1 MARPEVRRRLI
12 INADDYGKSSSI
24 NRAVIL
30 AHREGVLTTASLMV
44 GEASFEEAVV
54 LARENP
60 GLGVGLHLALSHGRA
75 VSPPESIHGLVNSAG
90 EFSDKPEWT
99 GFRYFANKSLRSQL
113 RKEIRAQLEKF
124 RATGLPLD
132 HVNGHLHFHMHP
144 VVFDMLMELVPEFE
158 IKRMR
163 LTRESLQIDNQIS
176 RGNLFYRYSHAFIYG
191 RLSKRSHPSLK
202 ASAIRYTQ
210 HVFGLLQNARIDE
223 AYILRLIPQLP
234 EGDSELYSHP
244 SMDDFK
250 HELDGLLSAKVRA
263 ELATRGIQLI
273 RYQDI

>member
-30 AHREGVLTTASLMV
+30 AHREGVLSTASLMV
-44 GEASFEEAVV
+44 GEASFEEAVA

-75 VSPPESIHGLVNSAG
+75 VLPPEIIPGLVNSAG

-99 GFRYFANKSLRSQL
+99 GFRYFANKSLRYQL

-124 RATGLPLD
+124 RSTGLPLD

-144 VVFDMLMELVPEFE
+144 VVFDILMELVPEFE

-163 LTRESLQIDNQIS
+163 LTRESLQIDNRIS
-176 RGNLFYRYSHAFIYG
+176 QGNHFYRYSHAFIYD
-191 RLSKRSHPSLK
+191 RLSKRSHPGLK
-202 ASAIRYTQ
+202 ASAIRHTQ
-210 HVFGLLQNARIDE
+210 HVFGLLQNARVDE
-223 AYILRLIPQLP
+223 AYILRLIPLLP

-263 ELATRGIQLI
+263 ELASRGIQLI